1 MNIAVFGLAV
11 SSSWGNTH
19 AAHWRGLARALERR
33 GARLKFFERNHSSH
47 ATARDGLTFP
57 GIDLVLY
64 DRWNDVAP
72 AARAAVAAAD
82 AAIVTSACPDG
93 PEAADLVRASSRLPV
108 YYDLDTPVTLAS
120 LNGAPAPYLPRDGMI
135 GFDLVLSATGGQ
147 ALDVLARRLGGD
159 PVRPLY
165 GCVDVD
171 AYQPDPGARR
181 PEVALSYLGSYAP
194 DRQWL
199 LTSLFLEA
207 ARRLPDRSFL
217 IGGARYPADFPWTPN
232 TSFLHHVDADRHRQF
247 YGAAPLTLNVTR
259 ASMTRLGHCPSARL
273 FEAAA
278 CGTAVISDDW
288 IGIDAFFTP
297 GEEILIAHSVHDVLA
312 AIALGPD
319 QLGKIG
325 RRARERV
332 LAEHS
337 TDRRADELLALL
349 TTRSRAL
356 PAQPGATG

>member
-19 AAHWRGLARALERR
+19 AAQWRGLARALERR
-33 GARLKFFERNHSSH
+33 GARITFFERNHASH
-47 ATARDGLTFP
+47 ASARDGLTFP

-64 DRWNDVAP
+64 DAWRDVLP
-72 AARAAVAAAD
+72 RARAAVAAAD

-93 PEAADLVRASSRLPV
+93 PEAADLVRGSSRLPV
-108 YYDLDTPVTLAS
+108 YYDLDTPMTLAS
-120 LNGAPAPYLPRDGMI
+120 LDATPAPYLPRDGMI
-135 GFDLVLSATGGQ
+135 GFDLVLSVTGGQ
-147 ALDVLARRLGGD
+147 ALEILARRLGGV

-165 GCVDVD
+165 GCFDVD
-171 AYQPDPGARR
+171 AYVPDPGARR
-181 PEVALSYLGSYAP
+181 PDVALSYLGSYAA

-207 ARRLPDRSFL
+207 ARRLPERSFL
-217 IGGARYPADFPWTPN
+217 IGGARYPTDFPWTPN
-232 TSFLHHVDADRHRQF
+232 TSFVQHVDPDRHRQF

-278 CGTAVISDDW
+278 CGTAVVSDDW
-288 IGIDAFFTP
+288 LGIDAFFTP
-297 GEEILIAHSVHDVLA
+297 GEEILLAHSVDDVLA

-319 QLGKIG
+319 ALARIG
-325 RRARERV
+325 GRARQRV

-337 TDRRADELLALL
+337 TERRADELLALL
-349 TTRSRAL
+349 GGDR
-356 PAQPGATG
+356 